1 MLILQKKE
9 CLALKRKTTYNLIN
23 SIAIDEKEALKYP
36 IPEVNE
42 MDINLSQLQRNFIII
57 RSLLRPETRLM
68 VVLKGDAYGHGM
80 IPIAYEL
87 EHFKC
92 DAFGV
97 VRLIEAFTLREAGIR
112 IPIILLAPI
121 IPVQASWVVK
131 HDITPMVDNEEIIKA
146 LDKSALENNRIVNVH
161 IKINTGLNRY
171 GIEPEKVPDFI
182 RIIQKK
188 YPGVSVEGMYT
199 HFQDAEFNTDF
210 TNKQIKCFNEVI
222 KQLEKQNLRPKII
235 HAAGSAGILMYPESH
250 YDMVRCGII
259 MYGLEHKEGEKNL
272 PKGVERL
279 ITLKGRIVR
288 IQSIKA
294 GEFGGYGNKFIA
306 KKDTRAAIIA
316 LGYGDG
322 VSRNWKEVLVGG
334 MRVPV
339 LNYFMD
345 GIMVDISSLGESVKE
360 FDEAVIIGTQGSESI
375 SWEEASKYLG
385 SYADEQIQR
394 ITERVP
400 KHYFYE

>member
-1 MLILQKKE
+1 M
-9 CLALKRKTTYNLIN
+9 KRKITYNLTN
-23 SIAIDEKEALKYP
+23 SIAIDEKEVLKYP
-36 IPEVNE
+36 IPEINE
-42 MDINLSQLQRNFIII
+42 MDVNLSQLQRNFNII
-57 RSLLRPETRLM
+57 RNLLKPETKIM

-80 IPIAYEL
+80 VPIAYEL

-97 VRLIEAFTLREAGIR
+97 VRLIEAFTLREASIK

-121 IPVQASWVVK
+121 IPSQASWVVK
-131 HDITPMVDNEEIIKA
+131 NNITPMVDNEEIVKA
-146 LDKSALENNRIVNVH
+146 LYKSALANHKIVNVH

-171 GIEPEKVPDFI
+171 GIEPEKATEFI
-182 RIIQKK
+182 RRIQQE
-188 YPGVSVEGMYT
+188 YPKVIVEGIYT
-199 HFQDAEFNTDF
+199 HFQDAEFNSEF
-210 TNKQIKCFNEVI
+210 TNKQIKSFNKVLR
-222 KQLEKQNLRPKII
+222 QLAEENLRPSIA
-235 HAAGSAGILMYPESH
+235 HAAASAGILMYPESH

-272 PKGVERL
+272 PRGVKQL
-279 ITLKGRIVR
+279 VTLKARIIR
-288 IQSIKA
+288 IQSLKA
-294 GEFGGYGNKFIA
+294 GEFGGYGSKFIA
-306 KKDTRAAIIA
+306 KKDTIVAIVA

-322 VSRNWKEVLVGG
+322 VSRNWKEVLIAGR
-334 MRVPV
+334 RVPV
-339 LNYFMD
+339 VNYFMD
-345 GIMVDISSLGESVKE
+345 GLMVDISDIGETVRE
-360 FDEAVIIGTQGSESI
+360 FDEAVIIGTQGTESI

>member
-1 MLILQKKE
+1 M
-9 CLALKRKTTYNLIN
+9 KRKITYNLTN
-23 SIAIDEKEALKYP
+23 SIAIDEKEVLKYP
-36 IPEVNE
+36 IPEINE
-42 MDINLSQLQRNFIII
+42 MDVNLSQLQRNFNII
-57 RSLLRPETRLM
+57 RNLLKPETKIM

-80 IPIAYEL
+80 VPIAYEL

-97 VRLIEAFTLREAGIR
+97 VRLIEAFTLREAGIK

-121 IPVQASWVVK
+121 IPSQASWVVK
-131 HDITPMVDNEEIIKA
+131 NNITPMVDNEEIVKA
-146 LDKSALENNRIVNVH
+146 LYKSALANHKIVNVH

-171 GIEPEKVPDFI
+171 GIEPEKATEFI
-182 RIIQKK
+182 RRIQQE
-188 YPGVSVEGMYT
+188 YPKVIVEGIYT
-199 HFQDAEFNTDF
+199 HFQDAEFNSEF
-210 TNKQIKCFNEVI
+210 TNKQIKSFNKVLR
-222 KQLEKQNLRPKII
+222 QLAEENLRPSIA
-235 HAAGSAGILMYPESH
+235 HAAASAGILMYPESH

-272 PKGVERL
+272 PRGVKQL
-279 ITLKGRIVR
+279 VTLKARIIR
-288 IQSIKA
+288 IQSLKA
-294 GEFGGYGNKFIA
+294 GEFGGYGSKFIA
-306 KKDTRAAIIA
+306 KKDTIVAIVA

-322 VSRNWKEVLVGG
+322 VSRNWKEVLIAGR
-334 MRVPV
+334 RVPV
-339 LNYFMD
+339 VNYFMD
-345 GIMVDISSLGESVKE
+345 GLMVDISDIGETVRE
-360 FDEAVIIGTQGSESI
+360 FDEAVIIGTQGTESI